1 MNYITDKHREGIITF
16 LIGLV
21 EEDDK
26 RNFRLLV
33 ERWEKQIEIH
43 RDSDRDWAN
52 MCIEIANELA
62 PEGWLK

>member
-33 ERWEKQIEIH
+33 ERWEKQLERH

-52 MCIEIANELA
+52 MCLEIANELA